1 MKKFVLLI
9 KSQSPIPPGSHWI
22 TINGGD
28 GGGQAVL
35 IQPQPDGSAKV
46 IGGAGGALN
55 HLRLRSVKSKDTYK
69 EEAAAKAVD
78 KRAAKKEQ
86 TKADKAAGIHQEKQD
101 ALKNLKKQKQEAERG
116 VIDSV
121 AKKAGWKQEEM
132 DFPDADYEHL
142 SAAALEKVK
151 ARHHAKLLSRAKDV
165 IKQSREKLLND
176 PKSRSDLGIGEIP
189 LNSVGHED
197 LSVADLMPV
206 PKQQGGLGFNP
217 DYKGRSEASGLSRE
231 QLVEEAHIVKQGKL
245 AELTPEQKMAMFER
259 GQAADLIKKELEG
272 IKEPAAPL
280 ADASLLSAKD
290 ALDLVKDGKRL
301 ADIDSQIRAAAAE
314 INKSTSEPKAFVLES
329 SDDADIDEKS
339 KETIINDLRT
349 AQTAAFLSEVGAIAG
364 ANPEETL
371 GGHIGVGAYN
381 SINSLALAVGG
392 DALVDRSVVD
402 VLGIAGAAQV
412 LARRIHSD
420 MTATEVGHI
429 ADGMQDW
436 HVNHYMKTSTDALK
450 KSKALTEAAKEIDL
464 SGYTDSGD
472 DLAVA
477 QELNARRRACIG
489 DAQRILGQ
497 SLGEMEAN
505 AALVMAMKQGKPNS
519 VQVSL
524 GSTTPE
530 NAIKQVRALG
540 LMPGDY
546 DLEKVGKDTF
556 LTVNGD
562 GMDKL
567 ASPISRDD
575 LQQIKRN
582 IAIVRGDHDE
592 DGWLPLGV
600 ANRPDL
606 VMDVKAGVADQ
617 LAKPFVAKSDLKKS
631 LMDYI
636 GGRAADGDHAADI
649 LADVQSAGFF
659 ENVGADR
666 SDEYRDALDEIAPL
680 KDKNGKQQ
688 RAEALAD
695 LFDGYAN
702 DYVKGL
708 GGKRTTLN
716 KQSFAVDQKSVDALH
731 RALAET
737 PEGTAAYKQIGEL
750 TNSDQRA
757 IREFFHRHVAK
768 ESPEAGQMRADLDAH
783 TANEPERTSMDMFG
797 DESDNPEWKSWS
809 SKRDELA
816 TKLNASSI
824 TWGKYIETM
833 GSNAKAYESVQD
845 MIRSKVAS
853 TFVDAHNKMNA
864 GSPLKLGRT
873 VIRNNL
879 DHLASVDP
887 EASAAR
893 LAKNKELI
901 DSLRER
907 SGGKYA
913 AGSVSDKISAAQEEK
928 AAYEQAQMGF
938 FSSDDAPV
946 SSSGEP
952 APIGSDERHTLGHEA
967 ERQLAGMM
975 GVVGQ
980 NFKAGQPTK
989 LWNVSMS
996 GKYAPQQRAIKLVAA
1011 NKRVVLA
1018 AGAGC
1023 VRGDTILDDADGLN
1037 VTFYDWWITGNRP
1050 LVNSVSANGE
1060 IEIVRASPVFIKGF
1074 SKMLEVKTTSA
1085 SIVVSENHL
1094 FLTGRGWVF
1103 AKDLLSTDFLLNR
1116 SFCDM
1121 SANRNPS
1128 DVVGVPISL
1137 KKAQYCLGRYWT
1149 GSRQC
1154 DVPLPPSEGIC
1165 LASSQEPI
1173 DAEGNIHQNIHED
1186 DQHFFALYN
1195 QEVLCKSLPSMRDFY
1210 NQFALLNTPSIEN
1223 QNFADSFLL
1232 PAHHT
1237 EAEQLFQKLS
1247 SAVLQKAHKECLYFG
1262 RDDLVDRLSNLDM
1275 LAQYPEHEGS
1285 DELFSGTSGAIQ
1297 QPLPQDR
1304 VHYISEEPI
1313 LTSQVSAYSLIF
1325 TPILSVEEKGYF
1337 ITFDLHVPVNNNYF
1351 ANGILHHNSGK
1362 TNMMLG
1368 AHAHLSGLGK
1378 VKRSIFICPS
1388 IVQGQFGGEALRLLE
1403 AGKFKAHIQP
1413 GASQADRIA
1422 AYKDPSTHICVM
1434 THQSFR
1440 DDMIHLAAGHA
1451 GVPEADMV
1459 AKIGAMSPIE
1469 RKAWAAET
1477 MKKEGIDFDAS
1488 FVDEAHDTLNRAG
1501 KENSSLSNVVEAVG
1515 HNTPY
1520 HVYASGDP
1528 IKNDAS
1534 EIHSMLQKMDPDRYA
1549 DRAAFMR
1556 RYGADTVASKDAL
1569 KREMARYM
1577 FPTSITPDVQ
1587 RDRKEVRVE
1596 LSEGQKSALK
1606 ELNKHLGDARMAHRR
1621 GSANVEACRA
1631 ISPNSFAGVPEAEHE
1646 AIAKKLQG
1654 SIGILKSSAINRII
1668 NSHPD
1673 NAKVRAAVQIVKD
1686 RAGKQGVIFARN
1698 KASVEQYKA
1707 ALEKEGKRVVVIT
1720 GSDSAKDKDKKRR
1733 LFNPESGDAQ
1743 ADVLIASDA
1752 GAVGMNLQSGQYLI
1766 QHDVSQTAKTHSQ
1779 RSARIDRIGQKN
1791 GIELI
1796 DLVANHA
1803 EEKRSRDRL
1812 MKKYDLKNMMADPMD
1827 GLDDSGVAGAISA
1840 RMNAAQSQDS
1850 LF

>member
-69 EEAAAKAVD
+69 EEAAAKAGD

-151 ARHHAKLLSRAKDV
+151 ARHHAKLLSRAKEV

-189 LNSVGHED
+189 LNSVGPED

-231 QLVEEAHIVKQGKL
+231 QLEEEAHIVKQGKL

-329 SDDADIDEKS
+329 SDDADIDEKA

-402 VLGIAGAAQV
+402 VLGIAGASQV

-505 AALVMAMKQGKPNS
+505 AALVMAMKQGKPDN

-524 GSTTPE
+524 GNTSPE

-546 DLEKVGKDTF
+546 TLEKVGKDTF

-567 ASPISRDD
+567 ANPIARDD

-582 IAIVRGDHDE
+582 VAIVRGDHDE

-617 LAKPFVAKSDLKKS
+617 LAKPFDAQSDLKKS

-659 ENVGADR
+659 EKVGADR

-716 KQSFAVDQKSVDALH
+716 KQSFAVDQKSIDALH

-824 TWGKYIETM
+824 TWSKYIETM

-1018 AGAGC
+1018 AGAG
-1023 VRGDTILDDADGLN
+1023 
-1037 VTFYDWWITGNRP
+1037 
-1050 LVNSVSANGE
+1050 
-1060 IEIVRASPVFIKGF
+1060 
-1074 SKMLEVKTTSA
+1074 
-1085 SIVVSENHL
+1085 
-1094 FLTGRGWVF
+1094 
-1103 AKDLLSTDFLLNR
+1103 
-1116 SFCDM
+1116 
-1121 SANRNPS
+1121 
-1128 DVVGVPISL
+1128 
-1137 KKAQYCLGRYWT
+1137 
-1149 GSRQC
+1149 
-1154 DVPLPPSEGIC
+1154 
-1165 LASSQEPI
+1165 
-1173 DAEGNIHQNIHED
+1173 
-1186 DQHFFALYN
+1186 
-1195 QEVLCKSLPSMRDFY
+1195 
-1210 NQFALLNTPSIEN
+1210 
-1223 QNFADSFLL
+1223 
-1232 PAHHT
+1232 
-1237 EAEQLFQKLS
+1237 
-1247 SAVLQKAHKECLYFG
+1247 
-1262 RDDLVDRLSNLDM
+1262 
-1275 LAQYPEHEGS
+1275 
-1285 DELFSGTSGAIQ
+1285 
-1297 QPLPQDR
+1297 
-1304 VHYISEEPI
+1304 
-1313 LTSQVSAYSLIF
+1313 
-1325 TPILSVEEKGYF
+1325 
-1337 ITFDLHVPVNNNYF
+1337 
-1351 ANGILHHNSGK
+1351 SGK

-1378 VKRSIFICPS
+1378 VKRSLMLVPS

-1413 GASQADRIA
+1413 GAAQADRIA

-1459 AKIGAMSPIE
+1459 AKIGAMSPME

-1534 EIHSMLQKMDPDRYA
+1534 EIHSMLQKMDPERYA
-1549 DRAAFMR
+1549 DRSAFMR
-1556 RYGADTVASKDAL
+1556 RYGADTMASKDAL

-1587 RDRKEVRVE
+1587 RDRKEIKVE

-1621 GSANVEACRA
+1621 GSANVDACRA
-1631 ISPNSFAGVPEAEHE
+1631 ISPNSFAGVPESEHE
-1646 AIAKKLQG
+1646 SIAKKLQG

-1673 NAKVRAAVQIVKD
+1673 NAKVRAAVQMVKD

-1720 GSDSAKDKDKKRR
+1720 GSDSARDKDKKRR

-1779 RSARIDRIGQKN
+1779 RSARIDRIGQEN

-1803 EEKRSRDRL
+1803 EEKRSRERL